1 MVIRNNQGLVMASLS
16 QQLHQAYRAE
26 KIEALA
32 GARALQFALE
42 VGVDKAILEDNSQ
55 LLMKA
60 STNDGGSLMPSRFLF
75 FYYFFR
81 R

>member
-1 MVIRNNQGLVMASLS
+1 MASLS

-60 STNDGGSLMPSRFLF
+60 SINDGGSLMPSRFFYSF
-75 FYYFFR
+75 FFFLEDR
-81 R
+81 ILL